1 MKDTIILVGF
11 LLTIF
16 SCSNGKR
23 TTIDNEAT
31 LDSIYNEFASL
42 ALMTYYHNDRIV
54 PEYELSS
61 TDTITVTEDI
71 NISKNLP
78 LTFEEKEIFIVVK
91 KGQYLIPIQ
100 NLGQISQVNV
110 YDKDWKLLTDGYKSN
125 KWLKLLNDPHL
136 NDHKVMFYD
145 RHKILLTRVTKRIAD
160 KYKLTEDS
168 ILNIVYSKLETD
180 YNYNVIREITKD
192 R

>member
-1 MKDTIILVGF
+1 MKDILIFLVF

-16 SCSNGKR
+16 SCSNEKQ
-23 TTIDNEAT
+23 TTTDNKSA
-31 LDSIYNEFASL
+31 LDSIYNEFTSL
-42 ALMTYYHNDRIV
+42 ALMTYYHNDQIV

-61 TDTITVTEDI
+61 NDTIIVTENI

-78 LTFEEKEIFIVVK
+78 LTFDEKEIFIEVK
-91 KGQYLIPIQ
+91 KGQYLIPIK

-125 KWLKLLNDPHL
+125 KWLKLLDNPYL
-136 NDHKVMFYD
+136 NDQKVMFYD

-168 ILNIVYSKLETD
+168 IINIVYSKLETD
-180 YNYNVIREITKD
+180 YNYNAIRELTKD
-192 R
+192 K